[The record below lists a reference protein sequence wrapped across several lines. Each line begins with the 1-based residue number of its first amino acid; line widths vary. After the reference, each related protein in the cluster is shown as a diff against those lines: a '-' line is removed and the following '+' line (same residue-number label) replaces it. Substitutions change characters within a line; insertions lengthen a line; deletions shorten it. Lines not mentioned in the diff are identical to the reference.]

1 MKTILRIALV
11 AAVIVSMTG
20 CDAFKTLNKSKKSAQ
35 GKPYELI
42 VVCPQAC
49 LLYTSPSP
57 RDN

>member
-20 CDAFKTLNKSKKSAQ
+20 CNAFKTLNKSKKSAQ

-42 VVCPQAC
+42 VVCPQAE
-49 LLYTSPSP
+49 
-57 RDN
+57 